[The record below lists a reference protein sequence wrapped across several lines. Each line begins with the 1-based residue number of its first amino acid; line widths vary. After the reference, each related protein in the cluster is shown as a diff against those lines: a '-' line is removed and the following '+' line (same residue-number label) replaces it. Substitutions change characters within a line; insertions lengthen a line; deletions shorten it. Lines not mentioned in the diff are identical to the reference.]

1 MKRKSIAMILLLFLV
16 LHPAAAKGEET
27 TAAKALQELTEL
39 SDSIFQ
45 LTRQAKYD
53 EALQVALYAE
63 KTFKAENWRGTLTNT
78 QVRQIT
84 LGYQDIIKG
93 LPQEDLNEREKLRYA
108 SQFRMLL
115 DAIQSNSEPL
125 WGSLEKPIMESFPTL
140 KKEVKDPES
149 TTFYE
154 TWNELVSLYDMIYPS
169 LTIDISPEK
178 LQTIKQHMEVI
189 EQGEFLKASS
199 GTKLE
204 RLTKLE
210 EDLSSVFANVDQDEA
225 DPSLLWVILTTGSMI
240 LLTLT
245 YVGFRKYRAEKE
257 KKQKRQADYPKS

>member
-1 MKRKSIAMILLLFLV
+1 MKRKPIAMILLFFLV
-16 LHPAAAKGEET
+16 LQHAAVAKAEE
-27 TAAKALQELTEL
+27 AADNALQELTEL

-53 EALQVALYAE
+53 EALQVALYVE

-93 LPQEDLNEREKLRYA
+93 LPQEELTEREKLRYA
-108 SQFRMLL
+108 SQFRMLI
-115 DAIQSNSEPL
+115 DAIQSDSEPL
-125 WGSLEKPIMESFPTL
+125 WGSLEKPIMGSFPTL

-154 TWNELVSLYDMIYPS
+154 AWNELVSLYDMIYPS
-169 LTIDISPEK
+169 LTIDVSPEK
-178 LQTIKQHMEVI
+178 LQMIKQHMAVI

-210 EDLSSVFANVDQDEA
+210 EDLSSVFAHVDQDEA
-225 DPSLLWVILTTGSMI
+225 DPSLLWVILTTGSII

>member
-1 MKRKSIAMILLLFLV
+1 MKRKPIAMILLFFLV
-16 LHPAAAKGEET
+16 LQPAVVKGEET
-27 TAAKALQELTEL
+27 AANTLQELTEL

-53 EALQVALYAE
+53 EALQVALYVE

-78 QVRQIT
+78 QIRQII
-84 LGYQDIIKG
+84 LGYQDMIKG
-93 LPQEDLNEREKLRYA
+93 LPQDELNEREKLRYA

-115 DAIQSNSEPL
+115 DAIHSDSEPL
-125 WGSLEKPIMESFPTL
+125 WGSLEKPIMGSFPTL

-210 EDLSSVFANVDQDEA
+210 EDLSSVFAHVDEDEA
-225 DPSLLWVILTTGSMI
+225 DPSLLWVILTTGSII

>member
-1 MKRKSIAMILLLFLV
+1 PPPVFL
-16 LHPAAAKGEET
+16 T
-27 TAAKALQELTEL
+27 
-39 SDSIFQ
+39 
-45 LTRQAKYD
+45 
-53 EALQVALYAE
+53 
-63 KTFKAENWRGTLTNT
+63 
-78 QVRQIT
+78 
-84 LGYQDIIKG
+84 
-93 LPQEDLNEREKLRYA
+93 
-108 SQFRMLL
+108 SQCHH
-115 DAIQSNSEPL
+115 
-125 WGSLEKPIMESFPTL
+125 EKPIMGSFPTL